1 MFSENKFLIDK
12 CFLKSGNTYFCK
24 KDYTCKPL
32 FSAWCRSY
40 FYAGKMYDCGF
51 DGCLVNEY
59 GGFFIEGRDGNA
71 SEYFE

>member
-12 CFLKSGNTYFCK
+12 YFLKSGNTYFCK
-24 KDYTCKPL
+24 KDYTCGPY
-32 FSAWCRSY
+32 FSVWCRSY
-40 FYAGKMYDCGF
+40 FYAGKKYECMF
-51 DGCLVNEY
+51 DGCLINEY